1 MRLSLGRSV
10 GGDIDGP
17 SWTQAGCGVRD
28 GGLNWRTASDL
39 ALPAFLASRIA
50 SQPAAFSIFDD
61 LASAGLGSAQEYKSA
76 YITRTN
82 NAQTRLQHSLPDDV
96 RQAVVAT
103 IDDGSQAARDQWSN
117 LLSGQGEP
125 RAPPDGGMQP
135 GAGLIADADD
145 SSSVAHVVGAPK
157 LQRALFGLI
166 DEARLR
172 RLGALLHS
180 EGRDSDVR
188 RIRELRSKEQDPSW
202 IWSIN
207 KVTGPTLEPL
217 HHSVAVRAMLGADF
231 LFSPMLCHGC
241 SSRMLDVQGC
251 HALCCLGGAS
261 TVGHNKVRDVV
272 ALGVAVVDP
281 ATVTEAPGLAIDV
294 GIASPKASG
303 AGDDCVE
310 AMSLAK
316 RAHYGPAVPDEFHAV
331 GIIYVLAHTSCFG
344 RRSRTLS
351 SLLNVAA
358 LKAARVRGMACH
370 KWLLRRWHRSIAV
383 EIWRRAA
390 SMILRC
396 LPRPDGAEDWWGDAG

>member
-1 MRLSLGRSV
+1 MRLSLGRSLS
-10 GGDIDGP
+10 GDFDGP
-17 SWTQAGCGVRD
+17 SWTQAGCGVYD
-28 GGLNWRTASDL
+28 GGLHWRTVSDL

-76 YITRTN
+76 YIARTN
-82 NAQTRLQHSLPDDV
+82 NAQTRLQQSLPDDV

-117 LLSGQGEP
+117 LLCGQGEP

-272 ALGVAVVDP
+272 ALGMAVVDP
-281 ATVTEAPGLAIDV
+281 ATVTEAPGLVRSRPELRPADVLTRAGSNNGLVAIDV
-294 GIASPKASG
+294 GIASPEASG
-303 AGDDCVE
+303 AGDD
-310 AMSLAK
+310 
-316 RAHYGPAVPDEFHAV
+316 
-331 GIIYVLAHTSCFG
+331 
-344 RRSRTLS
+344 
-351 SLLNVAA
+351 
-358 LKAARVRGMACH
+358 
-370 KWLLRRWHRSIAV
+370 
-383 EIWRRAA
+383 
-390 SMILRC
+390 
-396 LPRPDGAEDWWGDAG
+396 